1 MVAGR
6 STSQRAAVDRGA
18 PEAKLSGDLKLPALP
33 SFHARL
39 DPFQDFGSYESDP
52 TLAERDLRRELAAAP
67 KFVDGRAAQRS
78 KRANI
83 VDADQDLVVIVGMLH
98 IVISVLM
105 TTK

>member
-1 MVAGR
+1 
-6 STSQRAAVDRGA
+6 
-18 PEAKLSGDLKLPALP
+18 LKLPALP
-33 SFHARL
+33 SFHTGL

-52 TLAERDLRRELAAAP
+52 TLAERDFRRELVAAP

-105 TTK
+105 TAK